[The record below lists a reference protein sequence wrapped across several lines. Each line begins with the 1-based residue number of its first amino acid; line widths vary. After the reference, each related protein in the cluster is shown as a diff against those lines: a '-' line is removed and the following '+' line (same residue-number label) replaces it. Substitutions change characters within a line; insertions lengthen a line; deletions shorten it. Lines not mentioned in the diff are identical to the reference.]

1 MIRATTTTTTE
12 LQNELDQPI
21 GKTSALGL
29 FVESQDVD
37 GLKYSIFF
45 VILLKWRNWMF
56 CVFIPWSRKWAIF
69 VTKQILKKIC
79 DHPLLLTKRA
89 AEDVLEGMDSMLRQ
103 EDIIAAER
111 LAMYIAD
118 VADEDDLEQNQDN
131 LSCKISFIMSL
142 LVGMLQLFSK
152 MVWIIYLIALFLLYY
167 DNVVNLLT

>member
-1 MIRATTTTTTE
+1 M
-12 LQNELDQPI
+12 
-21 GKTSALGL
+21 
-29 FVESQDVD
+29 
-37 GLKYSIFF
+37 
-45 VILLKWRNWMF
+45 
-56 CVFIPWSRKWAIF
+56 
-69 VTKQILKKIC
+69 KQILKKIC

-111 LAMYIAD
+111 LAMHIAD

-152 MVWIIYLIALFLLYY
+152 MIWVIYLIALFLLYY
-167 DNVVNLLT
+167 DNFLNLLT